1 MQAVMLSIHPKWV
14 EKISAGWKTLELRK
28 TVPNLPRPFKCYIY
42 QTKHRWAFKLLRSL
56 KLYNLADR
64 LAIGFGKVIG
74 EFVCDH
80 ILGHCEMANADIA
93 EQQSRVR
100 RDKILEYSGG
110 KEVYGWHI
118 SDLMIYS
125 KPRELQDFIVPS
137 KIGCCNE
144 GKCRGCNYFDRG
156 NDFNIEHDCV
166 AQFSTDEFKP
176 LRRPPQSWCYVEEVP
191 RNG

>member
-1 MQAVMLSIHPKWV
+1 MKAVMLSIHPKWV
-14 EKISAGWKTLELRK
+14 EKISEGWKTLELRK

-166 AQFSTDEFKP
+166 AQFSTDEFKL